1 VGKKK
6 RDKHDFE
13 LAQSFI
19 EVQDAYEMLTH
30 SLQCIAL
37 VSGMGKKRKG
47 GEKKIKLQIDTVS
60 SENLTLQLDSCHIWV
75 SLKKVIC
82 TQLLT

>member
-6 RDKHDFE
+6 RDKHEFE

-30 SLQCIAL
+30 SLQCTAL
-37 VSGMGKKRKG
+37 VSGFKKKNILNFR
-47 GEKKIKLQIDTVS
+47 
-60 SENLTLQLDSCHIWV
+60 LTLFH
-75 SLKKVIC
+75 LK
-82 TQLLT
+82 T

>member
-1 VGKKK
+1 MGKKK

-30 SLQCIAL
+30 SLQCTAL
-37 VSGMGKKRKG
+37 VGGMGKKRKG
-47 GEKKIKLQIDTVS
+47 GGGG
-60 SENLTLQLDSCHIWV
+60 N
-75 SLKKVIC
+75 
-82 TQLLT
+82 